1 MRVVYV
7 VCAGI
12 VAGLAMAT
20 PALATSQ
27 TDVPEINPGSISA
40 GLGVLAAGVLV
51 LRSRLRRK

>member
-1 MRVVYV
+1 MRVAYI

-12 VAGLAMAT
+12 VAGLAIAT
-20 PALATSQ
+20 PALATIQ

-40 GLGVLAAGVLV
+40 GLGALAAGVLV